1 MTTNAT
7 NTDTTSGSGSGSG
20 SGGGGGGGGIKTK
33 LQGVAEV
40 IHGLGENI
48 RGTVLG
54 TADRATKSGVV
65 EKKHDD
71 VAMKGREEFAKG
83 MAKLKGQAPQPVG
96 TTQSNEGQ
104 GTGTGVGTGPGG
116 ATGAGVTDQR
126 QQGHNGASATEGKSG
141 AYTGPQT
148 TGGAQTAAGTGAV
161 HQQDKEVQSD
171 PGISRK
177 QEGKGYDQG
186 VPGRDTGQ
194 NRARG
199 ATDDRSQ
206 QRSGP
211 VPQQQR
217 ADEQRATG
225 NIYQDSS
232 QQEGGRLSGTG
243 GGQRGQINFQ
253 GIPQ

>member
-1 MTTNAT
+1 
-7 NTDTTSGSGSGSG
+7 
-20 SGGGGGGGGIKTK
+20 
-33 LQGVAEV
+33 
-40 IHGLGENI
+40 
-48 RGTVLG
+48 
-54 TADRATKSGVV
+54 
-65 EKKHDD
+65 
-71 VAMKGREEFAKG
+71 MKGREEFAKG

-104 GTGTGVGTGPGG
+104 GTGTGVGTGPGAEVGG

-186 VPGRDTGQ
+186 VPERDTGQ